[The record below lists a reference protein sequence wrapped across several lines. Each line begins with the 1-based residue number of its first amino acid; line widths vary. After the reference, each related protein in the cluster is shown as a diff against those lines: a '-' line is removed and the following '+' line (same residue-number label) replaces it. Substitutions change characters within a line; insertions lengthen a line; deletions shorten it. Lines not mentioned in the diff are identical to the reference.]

1 MSEQNQR
8 ELARQGDPQAIAA
21 AINHS
26 LKPKGITADVMRD
39 NGRLHVSI
47 EGEQVPLNQQ
57 ALVSFIRNGMQK
69 LDIDA
74 IHTVKVYGR
83 RHEGD
88 LPLWEEEIALKTPV
102 GEDEFLLQEV
112 DLDEDGISNG
122 YDPEEVVSADFENHL
137 EGDNFDL
144 DEDPEVGHYNPE
156 EDDDFEEDVEAT
168 EQIQPDNRGKLLLLL
183 LPLLLLAALAGLHY
197 LGVFKLP
204 FLPSVAEKTET
215 APAPAPAE
223 SPEASPTPVTEAV
236 PETPTDPE
244 PAPDETATP
253 TPETTS
259 AVDNNAWVEGVR
271 AAISAAELAQTAKS
285 KTEWDAVASQWLKA
299 TELMKKVPEASPNY
313 QQATERVTS
322 YENNRQVALQRAAQ
336 APN

>member
-47 EGEQVPLNQQ
+47 EGEQVPNNQQ
-57 ALVSFIRNGMQK
+57 ALVNFIRNGMQK
-69 LDIDA
+69 LDIDT

-102 GEDEFLLQEV
+102 GEEEFLLHEV
-112 DLDEDGISNG
+112 DLEEAEISNG

-137 EGDNFDL
+137 EDDNFDL

-156 EDDDFEEDVEAT
+156 EDDEFEEDVEAT

-197 LGVFKLP
+197 AGLFKLP
-204 FLPSVAEKTET
+204 FLPPVAEKTET
-215 APAPAPAE
+215 APAPE
-223 SPEASPTPVTEAV
+223 SPEASPTPVTGAS
-236 PETPTDPE
+236 PETPAPQE
-244 PAPDETATP
+244 PAPDGTTP
-253 TPETTS
+253 PAPETTPV
-259 AVDNNAWVEGVR
+259 VDNAAWVEGVR
-271 AAISAAELAQTAKS
+271 TAIGAAELAQTAKS
-285 KTEWDAVASQWLKA
+285 KADWDAVAGQWLKA

-313 QQATERVTS
+313 QQAKERVTS
-322 YENNRQVALQRAAQ
+322 YENNRQVALQRSAQ